1 MEYKYK
7 AMKANGEVLEGIFV
21 GNTTEEV
28 AQMLRNNQS
37 YPISITEHVK
47 LGSKEITFSKKVAP
61 KDLSFFCRQMNAM
74 LSSGSTIIRCLDI
87 MKKQLDNHK
96 LRSAVNDMYSEVQ
109 KGKILSQA
117 MADHPKI
124 FPELMI
130 YMVESGELSGTLD
143 RILLRLADHF
153 EKDSKLKNKV
163 KGAMVYP
170 MILLIMSNVVV
181 IFLVTFIMPTFIGMF
196 DTSGVALPL
205 PTRILLG
212 FSNFLRSNALLV
224 IGAIVIIVMLIMQ
237 FVHSDQGSIIV
248 DGYKLRLPII
258 GKLNTKVITAR
269 FARNL
274 STMLSSGVPLL
285 TALDNVS
292 HVIGNKVVAIEILKY
307 REEIQKGN
315 ELHQVV
321 RDSNLFPPMLDN
333 MMEIGKESGA
343 LDTILEK
350 TADYYDDEADQALSR
365 LVTMFEPLM
374 IIVLAAVIGFIV
386 ISMAMPMFNM
396 ASTVQ

>member
-7 AMKANGEVLEGIFV
+7 AMKATGEVLEGIFI
-21 GNTTEEV
+21 GNNTDEV

-47 LGSKEITFSKKVAP
+47 MGSKEITFSKKVAP
-61 KDLSFFCRQMNAM
+61 KDLSFFCRQLNAM
-74 LSSGSTIIRCLDI
+74 LSAGSTIIRCLDI
-87 MKKQLDNHK
+87 MKKQLENKK
-96 LRSAVNDMYSEVQ
+96 LRAAVNDMYSEVQ

-130 YMVESGELSGTLD
+130 YMVEAGELSGTLD
-143 RILLRLADHF
+143 RILLRLADYF
-153 EKDSKLKNKV
+153 EKDSKIKNKV

-170 MILLIMSNVVV
+170 MILLIISNVVV
-181 IFLVTFIMPTFIGMF
+181 IFLVTVIMPTFVGMF
-196 DTSGVALPL
+196 DTSGTVLPG
-205 PTRILLG
+205 PTRFLMG
-212 FSNFLRSNALLV
+212 FSDFLRGNALLV
-224 IGAIVIIVMLIMQ
+224 IGGLVLAVFSFLQ
-237 FVHSDQGSIIV
+237 FIHSDIGRKIV

-292 HVIGNKVVAIEILKY
+292 HVIGNKVIALEILKY

-333 MMEIGKESGA
+333 MMEVGKESGA
-343 LDTILEK
+343 LDIILEK
-350 TADYYDDEADQALSR
+350 TADYYDDEAEQALQR
-365 LVTMFEPLM
+365 LVTMFEPMM
-374 IIVLAAVIGFIV
+374 IIVLAAIIGFIV
-386 ISMAMPMFNM
+386 ISMAMPMFEMGN
-396 ASTVQ
+396 TI